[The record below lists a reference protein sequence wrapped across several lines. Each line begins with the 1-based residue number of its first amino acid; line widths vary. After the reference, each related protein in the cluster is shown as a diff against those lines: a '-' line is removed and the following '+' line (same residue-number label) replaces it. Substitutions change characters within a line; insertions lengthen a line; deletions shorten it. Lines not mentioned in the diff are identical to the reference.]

1 MQGWLLKQGAVLRR
15 WTRRF
20 YRLDRGVLSYYP
32 DDKSQR
38 ALDSVL
44 LLSSSGVAGAERDE
58 AGALGVEH
66 GFTLRTAQRELR
78 LAAGSAE
85 ELDAWLAALEVY
97 SAHAALRARIASKK
111 LLRKY

>member
-1 MQGWLLKQGAVLRR
+1 
-15 WTRRF
+15 
-20 YRLDRGVLSYYP
+20 
-32 DDKSQR
+32 
-38 ALDSVL
+38 
-44 LLSSSGVAGAERDE
+44 
-58 AGALGVEH
+58 VEH

-97 SAHAALRARIASKK
+97 AAHAALRARIASKK